1 MIEVY
6 ALKLHYLFYLMYI
19 VNTVFLLVINAVY
32 DFIYYINSII
42 VLDLFSTAYPSHFGR
57 ICYKTYDMSSPLSP
71 ITNRNALHCTP
82 LTVFTPSPFTV
93 HISIHSR
100 RLIVEYGVIYCNR

>member
-32 DFIYYINSII
+32 DFMYYITSII
-42 VLDLFSTAYPSHFGR
+42 GLDLFSTVYPSHFEQDILQNIWYVIPR
-57 ICYKTYDMSSPLSP
+57 IPHY
-71 ITNRNALHCTP
+71 
-82 LTVFTPSPFTV
+82 
-93 HISIHSR
+93 
-100 RLIVEYGVIYCNR
+100 E